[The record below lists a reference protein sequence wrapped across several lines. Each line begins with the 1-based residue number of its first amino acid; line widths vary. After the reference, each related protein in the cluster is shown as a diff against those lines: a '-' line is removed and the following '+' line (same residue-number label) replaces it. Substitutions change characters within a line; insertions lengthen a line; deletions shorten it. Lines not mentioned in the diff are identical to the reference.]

1 MMSKEKFRLE
11 NRLGTSGVI
20 TTIVL
25 VITTIITA
33 FLFTASCF
41 IRIVLHSYQGMQNF
55 LETIGTE
62 GIEIPEVFDI
72 NRSVSWL
79 GSAPVLAALIV
90 VIILLLVIWVSFY
103 KLNRVYTYRAFRG
116 YGISLI
122 CISCLLIIAGFA
134 AGPVMSR
141 FANVYYSGYEN
152 AFIVGKWLLIFSAV
166 PVLALGLVMLLVS
179 LFAAFPAKTDMKRP
193 RENGE
198 KDVSFI
204 MEDEDASQSF
214 EYSNKD
220 KTFEKTSPDG
230 NEPSESF
237 EMAQAEIVEN
247 TCPNCGAVINDG
259 YVFCTECGKKL

>member
-1 MMSKEKFRLE
+1 MSKEKFRLE

-20 TTIVL
+20 TTVVL

-41 IRIVLHSYQGMQNF
+41 IRIVLHSYQGMQRF
-55 LETIGTE
+55 LETVGIE
-62 GIEIPEVFDI
+62 DIEIPEVFGI
-72 NRSVSWL
+72 NRSISWI
-79 GSAPVLAALIV
+79 GSAPMLVALIV
-90 VIILLLVIWVSFY
+90 IIILLLVIWVSLY

-116 YGISLI
+116 YGVSLI
-122 CISCLLIIAGFA
+122 CISCLLIVLGFITGPVVSSIAGD
-134 AGPVMSR
+134 
-141 FANVYYSGYEN
+141 YYAGYESVFT
-152 AFIVGKWLLIFSAV
+152 AGKWMLIFSAV
-166 PVLALGLVMLLVS
+166 PVLSLGLLMLLVS

-204 MEDEDASQSF
+204 MEDEDASQSY

-230 NEPSESF
+230 YEPSESV
-237 EMAQAEIVEN
+237 ETTEAEIVEN
-247 TCPNCGAVINDG
+247 TCSNCGAVTQDG